1 MAVKVLIKRKFK
13 IEDLKKASQ
22 LLFKTRYGAMNQTG
36 YISSETLSNLDD
48 PSKVVVVAMWQSS
61 EDWKNW
67 KNSAERAEL
76 EAEMSTLQDGPTEFE
91 TYALGMQLEN

>member
-1 MAVKVLIKRKFK
+1 MAIKVLIKRKFK
-13 IEDLKKASQ
+13 TEHLKEASK

-36 YISSETLSNLDD
+36 YISSETLSDLDD
-48 PSKVVVVAMWQSS
+48 PGKVVVVAMWQNS

-67 KNSAERAEL
+67 KNSVERAEF
-76 EAEMSTLQDGPTEFE
+76 EAEMSKLQEGPTELE